1 MLWLPVSTTTLTT
14 KATTGPS
21 RHDLARSS
29 ASPEATTS
37 GIAEVAT
44 VSGHAPRAKMT
55 AT

>member
-1 MLWLPVSTTTLTT
+1 MLWLPVNTTTLTT
-14 KATTGPS
+14 KAATGQS
-21 RHDLARSS
+21 RQDSARNS

-44 VSGHAPRAKMT
+44 VSGHAPREKMS